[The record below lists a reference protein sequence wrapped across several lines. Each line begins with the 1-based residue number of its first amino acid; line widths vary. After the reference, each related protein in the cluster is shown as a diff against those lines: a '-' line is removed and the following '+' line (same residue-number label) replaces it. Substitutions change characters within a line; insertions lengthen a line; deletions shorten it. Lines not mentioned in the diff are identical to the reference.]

1 MQYRLRINEEIHS
14 VEAAPVDANGQSVVA
29 LGEDERNVAVR
40 AVSHNQLHLVVDGTP
55 VDLFVAPAADGTWVW
70 MDGRAR
76 FVQDADQ
83 EVRRSSRGPGMGP
96 TEVTPPTP
104 ASVVKVL
111 VSEGDRI
118 EKGQPAVVV
127 SAMKMEITLNAPYSG
142 TVKAV
147 NTVVGAQVSPGQ
159 ILVEI
164 EPDQEASA
172 NE

>member
-1 MQYRLRINEEIHS
+1 MQYRLRINEEIRTID
-14 VEAAPVDANGQSVVA
+14 AAPVDGSGQSVVTE
-29 LGEDERNVAVR
+29 GETVRNVAVR
-40 AVSHNQLHLVVDGTP
+40 AVSANQLHLVVDGAP
-55 VDLFVAPAADGTWVW
+55 VNVFVAPDAEGTWVW
-70 MDGRAR
+70 INGRAR
-76 FVQDADQ
+76 LVQDADQ
-83 EVRRSSRGPGMGP
+83 AVRRSSRGPGMGP

-164 EPDQEASA
+164 ERDQEEPA

>member
-1 MQYRLRINEEIHS
+1 MRYRVRINEQIHI
-14 VEAAPVDANGQSVVA
+14 VEAAPVDSSGQSVVTV
-29 LGEDERNVAVR
+29 GENARNVTVR
-40 AVSHNQLHLVVDGTP
+40 IISPNQLHMVIDGAP
-55 VDLFVAPAADGTWVW
+55 VNLFVAPDVDGAWVW
-70 MDGRAR
+70 VNGRAR
-76 FVQDADQ
+76 LAQDADQ
-83 EVRRSSRGPGMGP
+83 VARRSSRGPGMGP
-96 TEVTPPTP
+96 SEVTPPTP

-142 TVKAV
+142 VVKAV

-164 EPDQEASA
+164 ERDQEDLS